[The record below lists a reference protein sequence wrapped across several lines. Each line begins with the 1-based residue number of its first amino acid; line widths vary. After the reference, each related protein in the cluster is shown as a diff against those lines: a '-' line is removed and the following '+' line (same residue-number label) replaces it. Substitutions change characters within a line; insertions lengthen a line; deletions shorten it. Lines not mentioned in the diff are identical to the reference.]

1 MRDKDTSSI
10 EQQYLLIKMKEY
22 LIREGKNNEE
32 IEQILLE
39 AGFDFSKIKQGF
51 SNLAGNAIQGIK
63 NAWNKPATTQQAQP
77 TPATQQAQPA
87 PAKQQ
92 AQPAPAKQQA
102 QQGQKKR
109 NPNLKFNKLNSI
121 LKKIGLTQYSKIFM
135 DNELDDTLFNEL
147 ENQDLKN
154 IGITSLGHRKLLLQ
168 AFSQQPTAQTPA
180 VKPAAVAAPKKAVRK
195 PAAAPK
201 KPAIK
206 TR

>member
-77 TPATQQAQPA
+77 TPAT
-87 PAKQQ
+87 QQ